1 MKFRE
6 MDRRVTYAEQLGGDE
21 EPVELINVFVMDTED
36 VEVFLQVWAGD
47 AAHMKRQPGFIRT
60 QLHRGIG
67 GSATFV
73 NIATWESPAA
83 LRAAFT
89 APEFQAAVR
98 RYPQSV
104 EAFPHLCAT
113 VAVSGVCTA

>member
-1 MKFRE
+1 MRFRE
-6 MDRRVTYAEQLGGDE
+6 LDRRVTYAEQLGGDE
-21 EPVELINVFVMDTED
+21 KPVELINIFTMDAED
-36 VEVFLQVWAGD
+36 VEAFLQVWAGD
-47 AAHMKRQPGFIRT
+47 AAYMKRQPGFIRT
-60 QLHRGIG
+60 QLHRGIS

-89 APEFQAAVR
+89 APEFQATVV

-113 VAVSGVCTA
+113 VAVSGICTA